1 MRTIKELLKKLGNA
15 NSSSL
20 KSRLAQVLLYQRS
33 VPHSLTQIA
42 PSVALNN
49 RKYVNARDRIHPSYN
64 YNAIK
69 KTPIK
74 QIAQFEVGESVL
86 AINMSRGPKWLKGSV
101 LEKLGSNFYSVF
113 INELEV
119 AWKRHASQLSKI
131 ISDPSNNIDN
141 RESIEFQPTSS
152 EPNRD
157 VNKRTRK
164 APVRYGYNQC
174 IYLIS
179 LRKSKGGGV
188 LYP

>member
-1 MRTIKELLKKLGNA
+1 MKELLKKLGNA

-42 PSVALNN
+42 PSVSLNN
-49 RKYVNARDRIHPSYN
+49 RKYINARDRIHPSYN

-86 AINMSRGPKWLKGSV
+86 AINMCRGPKWLKGSV
-101 LEKLGSNFYSVF
+101 LKKLGSNVYSVF

-141 RESIEFQPTSS
+141 RESVEFQATSS

-164 APVRYGYNQC
+164 APVRYGYN
-174 IYLIS
+174 
-179 LRKSKGGGV
+179 
-188 LYP
+188 